1 MPVLTGSQPVFTA
14 TGGYTFDQSYN
25 PITLADQQE
34 ITSVDVT
41 NALQIEISR
50 SVLNAK
56 LGDFSLSGNAFAND
70 SITISSADLSGA
82 ITSSSQIVSVG
93 KLSSAYED
101 FIQYVTAYFSMGGF
115 ETLFDNAYDFSANT
129 EHIFDAAAVDKLVHA
144 QAATGVSEVAPVAGS
159 ITISD
164 INKRLRYALD
174 FNTFG
179 NRNANANPDAANG
192 VEDGFVA
199 GDYIWIAA
207 GITLKLHLAVGNEAE
222 ITNLVNNIGPSN
234 AASTGTAI
242 DSSFTGAF
250 SATTTTSGLTLI
262 ERTVI
267 APLLIIITGGDAP
280 SAPVA

>member
-199 GDYIWIAA
+199 GDYLWITA

-222 ITNLVNNIGPSN
+222 IANLVNNIGPTN
-234 AASTGTAI
+234 AASTATSI
-242 DSSFTGAF
+242 DSAFTGAF
-250 SATTTTSGLTLI
+250 SAVTTPTGLTLI

>member
-25 PITLADQQE
+25 PITLATQQE
-34 ITSVDVT
+34 VTSVDVT

-56 LGDFSLSGNAFAND
+56 LGDFSLSGNTFAND

-82 ITSSSQIVSVG
+82 ITSSSQVVSVG
-93 KLSSAYED
+93 KLSTAYED

-115 ETLFDNAYDFSANT
+115 ETLFENAYDFSANT
-129 EHIFDAAAVDKLVHA
+129 EHIFDAAAVDKLIHA
-144 QAATGVSEVAPVAGS
+144 QAATGVSEVAPVSGS

-164 INKRLRYALD
+164 ISQRLRYALD

-250 SATTTTSGLTLI
+250 SATTTATGLTLI
-262 ERTVI
+262 ERTVV
-267 APLLIIITGGDAP
+267 APLLIIITGGDSP